1 MLDNNPFAYEVTEV
15 SKKGKTNTASYI
27 EAVLTTS
34 KGTIKVLNATSMNR
48 YRDYLEDFTQKLIIT
63 INTSLGDYEK
73 LLLSDTSAIT
83 MTVTVYEIG
92 FNSAFSISAL
102 ANPKQFTYKA
112 KLLEIDSSQ
121 ISQNNPMS
129 NNPNIGNL
137 TFKEFSVQ
145 LLEPCFESVS
155 IRTVGGVFRTTNGV
169 DLIKTLLTNFSTDD
183 EVDAITNVKGVDVV
197 SGYNEEPVEQIII
210 PHMTPL
216 TKAISLIND
225 NCKGIYPTGF
235 SFFLQN
241 NLWYIFP
248 PYDLDRF
255 NKTNRTITVVNL
267 PKDRLPGI
275 EKTFFNSTTKLIV
288 LSTRDSVVV
297 DNREAKVFNEGSS
310 IRFVDG
316 DKLFNGLGTVADNK
330 FLVNAGDNVNELAL
344 EARTD
349 SMNVLRPTQTR
360 STSNKNKELSK
371 LAKSRGFYMQLVW
384 ENSDDSLLHPGMPAK
399 ILFLKDNKPASA
411 TGVLIE
417 SETIW
422 SPMEKSF
429 KHVKLQRTSVITFF
443 IGNEEYL
450 EAN

>member
-1 MLDNNPFAYEVTEV
+1 MLDNNPFSHEVAEV
-15 SKKGKTNTASYI
+15 SKKGKTITASYI
-27 EAVLTTS
+27 EAVITSS
-34 KGTIKVLNATSMNR
+34 KGTIKAVNVTGMNR
-48 YRDYLEDFTQKLIIT
+48 YRDYLEDYTQKLILT
-63 INTSLGDYEK
+63 LNTTLGDYEK

-83 MTVTVYEIG
+83 LTVTVYEIG
-92 FNSAFSISAL
+92 YQSPFSISGL

-112 KLLEIDSSQ
+112 KLLEIDSAQ

-129 NNPNIGNL
+129 NNPQVGNL
-137 TFKEFSVQ
+137 TFKEFSLQ

-155 IRTVGGVFRTTNGV
+155 IRTVGGVFRQTNGIDV
-169 DLIKTLLTNFSTDD
+169 IKTLLTNFSTDD

-197 SGYNEEPVEQIII
+197 SGFNEEKVEQIII

-216 TKAISLIND
+216 TKAIGLIND

-235 SFFLQN
+235 SFFLQG
-241 NLWYIFP
+241 NLWYVFP

-275 EKTFFNSTTKLIV
+275 EKTFFNSTSKLIV

-310 IRFVDG
+310 IRFVNG
-316 DKLFNGLGTVADNK
+316 DKLYDGIGTVSENK
-330 FLVNAGDNVNELAL
+330 FLVNAGDNINELAL

-349 SMNVLRPTQTR
+349 NMNVLRPTQTR

-371 LAKSRGFYMQLVW
+371 LAKSRGFYMQLTW
-384 ENSDDSLLHPGMPAK
+384 ENSDDSLLHPGMAAK

-443 IGNEEYL
+443 IGNEQYL